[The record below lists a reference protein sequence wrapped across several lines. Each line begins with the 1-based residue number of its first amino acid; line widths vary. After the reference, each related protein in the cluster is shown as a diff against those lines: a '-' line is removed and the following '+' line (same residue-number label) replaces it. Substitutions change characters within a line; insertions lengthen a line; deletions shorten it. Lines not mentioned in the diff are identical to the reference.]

1 MKPVIV
7 SFPRAGRTWLTTLIG
22 LNLCHY
28 KYLPL
33 EQAVVERK
41 KVVGAT
47 HDGTDKSLR
56 VHYDNLKSYK
66 GEFAGKR
73 VLVLTRD
80 PRDILVSAHL
90 HATKR
95 KGNFKGPLSDYI
107 RDPCFGIKKIIR
119 FYQIWRQNKHVP
131 TAYLEID
138 YEDLLMDTVGTLQ
151 TVCSFLRVPYTGMS
165 ILQAVRDGRID
176 KLREKE
182 ASGFFVEG
190 VSKPKRPG
198 DLDSYYH
205 RKGGSGGFIKYMT
218 DDDIIY
224 CDSVMADE

>member
-1 MKPVIV
+1 VKPVIV

-22 LNLCHY
+22 LNTCHY

-33 EQAVVERK
+33 EQAMVERK
-41 KVVGAT
+41 KLVSAT

-56 VHYDNLKSYK
+56 VHYDNLKLHK
-66 GEFAGKR
+66 EEFAEKR

-107 RDPCFGIKKIIR
+107 RDPCFGIKKIVR
-119 FYQIWRQNKHVP
+119 FYQIWKLNKDVP
-131 TAYLEID
+131 AAYLEIS

-151 TVCSFLRVPYTGMS
+151 TACSFLRIPYTGIS
-165 ILQAVRDGRID
+165 ILQAVRDGHID

-182 ASGFFVEG
+182 ASGFFIGG
-190 VSKPKRPG
+190 VGRPKHLG
-198 DLDSYYH
+198 DPDSYYH

-224 CDSVMADE
+224 CDTVMAGE

>member
-1 MKPVIV
+1 M
-7 SFPRAGRTWLTTLIG
+7 
-22 LNLCHY
+22 
-28 KYLPL
+28 
-33 EQAVVERK
+33 VERK
-41 KVVGAT
+41 KLVGAT
-47 HDGTDKSLR
+47 HDGTDKSLK
-56 VHYDNLKSYK
+56 VHFNDLKSNK
-66 GEFAGKR
+66 SEFAEGR

-95 KGNFKGPLSDYI
+95 KGNFKGTLSEYI
-107 RDPCFGIKKIIR
+107 RDPRFGIKKIVR

-131 TAYLEID
+131 TSYLEID

-151 TVCSFLRVPYTGMS
+151 TVCSFLRVPYTGIS
-165 ILQAVRDGRID
+165 LLQAVRDGHID

-182 ASGFFVEG
+182 ASGFFVGG
-190 VSKPKRPG
+190 VSRPKRPG

-224 CDSVMADE
+224 CDSVIYDDNC